1 VACPFFVPSR
11 RLEIAGW
18 VRPPRFPLGDPFGG
32 ACHARSGDVI
42 EPPEARQRELCN
54 CGYARGRCD
63 RFPGDSAA
71 DAVRFSVTDE
81 TLTRVSVV
89 YVVEKDHAPAEFGT
103 LEYAIEE
110 SRLEGPHI
118 SDVLVQQA
126 RAFLESYLSRRAGR
140 REQVASSGRL

>member
-1 VACPFFVPSR
+1 VACPFFAPSR

-18 VRPPRFPLGDPFGG
+18 VRPPRLPLGDPFGG
-32 ACHARSGDVI
+32 ACHAQPADII

-63 RFPGDSAA
+63 RFPGNGAA

-81 TLTRVSVV
+81 TTSRLRVV
-89 YVVEKDHAPAEFGT
+89 YVVEKDHVPAEFGT
-103 LEYAIEE
+103 LEYLIDDA
-110 SRLEGPHI
+110 RLGGPPI

-126 RAFLESYLSRRAGR
+126 RAFLESYLRRR
-140 REQVASSGRL
+140 V

>member
-32 ACHARSGDVI
+32 ACHARPDDVI
-42 EPPEARQRELCN
+42 EPPESHQRELCN
-54 CGYARGRCD
+54 CGYAQGRCD

-71 DAVRFSVTDE
+71 DAVRFSVTDD
-81 TLTRVSVV
+81 TATRVSVV

-103 LEYAIEE
+103 LEYVVDE
-110 SRLEGPHI
+110 SRLDGPHI
-118 SDVLVQQA
+118 SDALVQQA
-126 RAFLESYLSRRAGR
+126 RAFLESYLRRRALGAR
-140 REQVASSGRL
+140 A